1 MGGLD
6 QTEQDFLMV
15 HIKVMISPQKT
26 LMRPGRAETHQRR
39 KKDLQKRKN
48 KPKSVYNIKRGFNNM
63 AVLKFNPNNDDKPEA
78 VAISEPIIPD
88 EPKAKAEPKKTA
100 KKSSKKKASS
110 K

>member
-1 MGGLD
+1 
-6 QTEQDFLMV
+6 MV

-48 KPKSVYNIKRGFNNM
+48 KPISVYNIKRGFNNM
-63 AVLKFNPNNDDKPEA
+63 AVLKFNPNSNDEPET
-78 VAISEPIIPD
+78 VIKISEPIIPD
-88 EPKAKAEPKKTA
+88 EPKVEAEPKKTA